1 MDTHLN
7 PSLDTASADAVSPF
21 GPRPAAEAAPARIGW
36 FEGHMPDVVDPL
48 DPLHPQTAFF
58 ETRHMRHDGWTP
70 EKMRLFLARLA
81 ECGVVKDACQ
91 AAAMSARAAYNLRD
105 RDPLFAAGWEAAGV
119 MARSRLA
126 DEAYSRSINGV
137 MERIYKDGVIVAERH
152 RYDNKLTMSVLG
164 RLDARIDRAEER
176 GDPHLRLVARWDDY
190 LDALASG
197 RREEGLALL
206 APPEPPLPPARPRR
220 GPRPT
225 CARPRETVNFM
236 NFVEPR
242 RPKWP
247 TRKRIGTASGT
258 TVTARGP
265 ITRPRPASTA
275 RRSARGAT
283 TCTSAACRPPS
294 RPWSTPNA
302 TPTKHPIAP
311 WPKLSAT
318 PISVWPIAARSRRTA
333 CKVRMSRL
341 VLLQKQEPS
350 RPLA

>member
-7 PSLDTASADAVSPF
+7 PSFDTASTDAVSPF
-21 GPRPAAEAAPARIGW
+21 GPRPAVEAAPARIGW

-48 DPLHPQTAFF
+48 DPLHPQTAFS

-70 EKMRLFLARLA
+70 DKMRLFLARLA
-81 ECGVVKDACQ
+81 ECGVVKEAFQ

-137 MERIYKDGVIVAERH
+137 MERIYKDGAIIAERH

-206 APPEPPLPPARPRR
+206 SPPEPPLPPARPA
-220 GPRPT
+220 PRPEADLRT
-225 CARPRETVNFM
+225 AAGDRELH
-236 NFVEPR
+236 ELR
-242 RPKWP
+242 
-247 TRKRIGTASGT
+247 GT
-258 TVTARGP
+258 TETEMADEEED
-265 ITRPRPASTA
+265 
-275 RRSARGAT
+275 
-283 TCTSAACRPPS
+283 
-294 RPWSTPNA
+294 W
-302 TPTKHPIAP
+302 H
-311 WPKLSAT
+311 
-318 PISVWPIAARSRRTA
+318 SVWDDGDGSWTDYPPPPGFDGEEIGAWGDDMYKRRLSPAEQAVVDAERAAEEASDRAMAEAQRDA
-333 CKVRMSRL
+333 YFG
-341 VLLQKQEPS
+341 
-350 RPLA
+350 LADRCSVEENGVQG